1 MFASGVCQGSER
13 HLRQTT
19 IAGELFGK
27 RMREIRMKRGL
38 AQQAVAERAGIAQTH
53 VSDIEL
59 GFKLPNLLTVVRL
72 AIALECKVAELTSVL
87 DKTNLSSL
95 LQK

>member
-1 MFASGVCQGSER
+1 MRE
-13 HLRQTT
+13 TT
-19 IAGELFGK
+19 VAGELFGK

-72 AIALECKVAELTSVL
+72 AIALDCRVVELTSVF
-87 DKTNLSSL
+87 DKTELSSL
-95 LQK
+95 LPK

>member
-1 MFASGVCQGSER
+1 MSTRGVCQGSEQ
-13 HLRQTT
+13 HLRETT
-19 IAGELFGK
+19 VAGELFGK

-38 AQQAVAERAGIAQTH
+38 AQQAIAEQAGIAQTH

-72 AIALECKVAELTSVL
+72 AIALECKVGELTSVF
-87 DKTNLSSL
+87 DKTELSSL

>member
-1 MFASGVCQGSER
+1 M
-13 HLRQTT
+13 
-19 IAGELFGK
+19 AGELFGE
-27 RMREIRMKRGL
+27 RMREIRTKRGL

-72 AIALECKVAELTSVL
+72 AIALECRVGELTSAF
-87 DKTNLSSL
+87 DKADLSSL
-95 LQK
+95 VPK

>member
-1 MFASGVCQGSER
+1 
-13 HLRQTT
+13 LRETT
-19 IAGELFGK
+19 VAGELFGK
-27 RMREIRMKRGL
+27 RMRDIRMKRGL

-72 AIALECKVAELTSVL
+72 AIALNCRVGELTSVF
-87 DKTNLSSL
+87 DRTNLSSL
-95 LQK
+95 LPK

>member
-1 MFASGVCQGSER
+1 MEVCQHSE
-13 HLRQTT
+13 HSLRETT
-19 IAGELFGK
+19 VAGELFGK
-27 RMREIRMKRGL
+27 RMREIRLKRGL

-72 AIALECKVAELTSVL
+72 AIALNCKVAELTSVL
-87 DKTNLSSL
+87 DKTDLSSL
-95 LQK
+95 LPK

>member
-1 MFASGVCQGSER
+1 M
-13 HLRQTT
+13 RQTT
-19 IAGELFGK
+19 VAAELFGT
-27 RMREIRMKRGL
+27 RMREMRLKRGL

-72 AIALECKVAELTSVL
+72 AIALDCRVVELTSVF
-87 DKTNLSSL
+87 DKTDLPSL
-95 LQK
+95 VQK